1 MKDFNF
7 LNLSSIYSGSD
18 NANNGC
24 IAFPDG
30 TLICY
35 GKIDKYVEFSAYLGA
50 YRAVITNPF
59 TFYTTVNFDGK
70 EKKLNF
76 LFPPVVIVGQASDAD
91 YAYASVTG
99 VERNLNAIT
108 KITFERSSAI
118 TDWLSPHYIA
128 IGRWK

>member
-1 MKDFNF
+1 M
-7 LNLSSIYSGSD
+7 NLSSIYSGSD

-35 GKIDKYVEFSAYLGA
+35 GKTDKYVEFSAMFSEYCA
-50 YRAVITNPF
+50 TITNPF
-59 TFYTTVNFDGK
+59 TFYTTVNFGGK

-76 LFPPVVIVGQASDAD
+76 LFPPIVIVEQASNSD
-91 YAYASVTG
+91 YAYSLVVG
-99 VERNLNAIT
+99 VERNSVAIT
-108 KITFERSSAI
+108 KITLQRSGEISGWVA
-118 TDWLSPHYIA
+118 PHYIA